1 MGKEKYKETWKA
13 PKISGIFY
21 LGTTMDS
28 LTTVAVIFSYVL
40 SLLRISVAVDTI
52 IVNQNITDGET
63 ITSAGGSFELGFFSP
78 GNSKNRYLGIWYK
91 KVATGTVVWVANRE
105 SPLTD
110 SSGVLKVTEQGIL
123 VLVNGT
129 NGILWNSNSSRFAED
144 PNAQLLESG
153 NLVMRSGN
161 DSDSE
166 NFFWQSFDYPC
177 DTLLPGMKF
186 GRNRVTGLDRYLSS
200 WKSDDDPS
208 KGNFTYGIDLSGFP
222 QLLLRNGLAVEFR
235 AGPWNGVRY
244 SGIPQL
250 TNNSVYTFNFV
261 SNEKE
266 IYFIYSLVNSSVI
279 MRLVLT
285 PDGYSRRFTWT
296 DQKNE
301 WTLYSTTQKD
311 DCDNYAI
318 CGVYGICKIDESPKC
333 ECMKGFR
340 PKFQSNWDMAD
351 WSKGC
356 VRSTP
361 LDCQKGDG
369 FVKYS
374 GVKLPDTRNSWF
386 DESMNLKEC
395 ASLCLRNCSCTA
407 YANSDI
413 RGGGSG
419 CLLWFDDLIDIR
431 DFTQNGQEFYARMA
445 ASESDALSS
454 LNSSSKKKKKQ
465 AIAISISITG
475 VVLLSLVL
483 TLCVLKKRKRR
494 LKRRGYMEHNI
505 EGDETN
511 EGQEHLEIPLFDL
524 DTLLNATNNF
534 SSDNKLGEGGF
545 GPVYKG
551 ILQEGQEIAVK
562 MMLKTSRQGLEE
574 LKNEAESIAKL
585 QHRNL
590 VKLLGC
596 CIHGRERMLIYEY
609 LPNKSLDLFIF
620 DQMRSVVLD
629 WPKRFHIINGIARG
643 LLYLHQDSRLRIIH
657 RDLKA
662 ENILLDNEMSPKI
675 SDFGI
680 ARSFGGNE
688 TEANT
693 TRVAGTLGYMSPEY
707 ASEGLYSTK
716 SDVFSFGVLV
726 LEIVSGKRN
735 IGFNHPDRNINLLGH
750 AWTLYKEDRSSE
762 FIDASLGNTCNL
774 SEVIP
779 IINLGLLCV
788 QRFPNDRP
796 SMHSVVLMLSSEGAL
811 PQPKEPCFFTDRSMM
826 EASSPSGTQS
836 PITLLEAR

>member
-1 MGKEKYKETWKA
+1 MFFSTHTSRTQRHIFGGEEKYTETWKA
-13 PKISGIFY
+13 PKILGFFFFLY
-21 LGTTMDS
+21 LGTPMDA
-28 LTTVAVIFSYVL
+28 LTTVVFIFSYAF
-40 SLLRISVAVDTI
+40 SLLRISTAVDTI
-52 IVNQNITDGET
+52 TRNQHIRAGET
-63 ITSAGGSFELGFFSP
+63 ITSAGGTFELGFFSP

-91 KVATGTVVWVANRE
+91 KVAPRTVVWVANRE

-110 SSGVLKVTEQGIL
+110 SSGVLKVTQQGTL
-123 VLVNGT
+123 VLVNDT
-129 NGILWNSNSSRFAED
+129 NGIIWNSSSSRSAQD

-153 NLVMRSGN
+153 NLVMRNGN
-161 DSDSE
+161 DGDPE
-166 NFFWQSFDYPC
+166 NFLWQSFDYPC
-177 DTLLPGMKF
+177 DTLLPGMKL

-200 WKSDDDPS
+200 WKSADDPS

-235 AGPWNGVRY
+235 AGPWDGVRY

-250 TNNSVYTFNFV
+250 TNNSVYTFHFV

-285 PDGYSRRFTWT
+285 PDGKAQRFTYT

-301 WTLYSTTQKD
+301 WIPYSTAQRD
-311 DCDNYAI
+311 DCDDYAI

-351 WSKGC
+351 WSNGC
-356 VRSTP
+356 IRSTP

-374 GVKLPDTRNSWF
+374 DVKLPDTRNSWF
-386 DESMNLKEC
+386 NESMNLKEC
-395 ASLCLRNCSCTA
+395 ASLCLRNCSCTS

-419 CLLWFDDLIDIR
+419 CLLWFGDLIDIR
-431 DFTQNGQEFYARMA
+431 DFTQNGQEFYVRMA
-445 ASESDALSS
+445 ASEL
-454 LNSSSKKKKKQ
+454 
-465 AIAISISITG
+465 
-475 VVLLSLVL
+475 
-483 TLCVLKKRKRR
+483 
-494 LKRRGYMEHNI
+494 GYMDHNSR
-505 EGDETN
+505 DENN
-511 EGQEHLEIPLFDL
+511 EGQAHLELPLFDL

-534 SSDNKLGEGGF
+534 SSYNKLGEGGF

-562 MMLKTSRQGLEE
+562 IMSKTSRQGLKEF
-574 LKNEAESIAKL
+574 KNEVESIAKL

-609 LPNKSLDLFIF
+609 MPNKSLDLFIF
-620 DQMRSVVLD
+620 DQMQSVVLD
-629 WPKRFHIINGIARG
+629 WPKRFLIINGIARG

-662 ENILLDNEMSPKI
+662 GNILLDEEMTPKI
-675 SDFGI
+675 SDFGM
-680 ARSFGGNE
+680 ARSFRGNE

-693 TRVAGTLGYMSPEY
+693 KRVVGTYGYMSPEY
-707 ASEGLYSTK
+707 AIDGLYSTK

-735 IGFNHPDRNINLLGH
+735 RGFSHPDHSLNLLGH
-750 AWTLYKEDRSSE
+750 AWTLYMEGRSME
-762 FIDASLGNTCNL
+762 LIDTSVGDMHDL
-774 SEVIP
+774 SQVLRS
-779 IINLGLLCV
+779 INVGLLCV
-788 QRFPNDRP
+788 QCSLDDRP
-796 SMHSVVLMLSSEGAL
+796 SMYSVVLMLSSDGAL
-811 PQPKEPCFFTDRSMM
+811 PRPKEPGFFTGR
-826 EASSPSGTQS
+826 EAKSSSSNQGPSSGNGVT
-836 PITLLEAR
+836 ITMLDGR

>member
-1 MGKEKYKETWKA
+1 
-13 PKISGIFY
+13 
-21 LGTTMDS
+21 MDA
-28 LTTVAVIFSYVL
+28 LATVVFIFSYVFF
-40 SLLRISVAVDTI
+40 LLRISTAVDTI
-52 IVNQNITDGET
+52 TVNQYIRDGET
-63 ITSAGGSFELGFFSP
+63 ITSAGGTFELGFFSP
-78 GNSKNRYLGIWYK
+78 GDSKNRYLGIWYK
-91 KVATGTVVWVANRE
+91 KVAPRTVVWVANRE

-110 SSGVLKVTEQGIL
+110 SSGVLKVTQQGIL
-123 VLVNGT
+123 VVINGT
-129 NGILWNSNSSRFAED
+129 NGILWNSNSSRSAQD
-144 PNAQLLESG
+144 PKAQLLESG
-153 NLVMRSGN
+153 NLVMRNGN
-161 DSDSE
+161 DGDPE
-166 NFFWQSFDYPC
+166 NFLWQSFDYPC
-177 DTLLPGMKF
+177 DTLLPGMKR

-200 WKSDDDPS
+200 WKSADDPS
-208 KGNFTYGIDLSGFP
+208 KGNFTYGMDLSGFP
-222 QLLLRNGLAVEFR
+222 QLFLRNGLAVKFR
-235 AGPWNGVRY
+235 AGPWNGVRF

-250 TNNSVYTFNFV
+250 TNNSVYTFDYV

-279 MRLVLT
+279 MRAVLT

-301 WTLYSTTQKD
+301 WTLYSTSQRD

-318 CGVYGICKIDESPKC
+318 CGVNGICKINQSPNC

-340 PKFQSNWDMAD
+340 PKFQSNWDMAY
-351 WSKGC
+351 WSDGC

-374 GVKLPDTRNSWF
+374 GVKLPDTRSSWF
-386 DESMNLKEC
+386 NESMNLKEC
-395 ASLCLRNCSCTA
+395 ASLCLSNCSCTA

-419 CLLWFDDLIDIR
+419 CLLWFGDLIDIR
-431 DFTQNGQEFYARMA
+431 DFTQNGQEFYVRMA
-445 ASESDALSS
+445 AADLDALSS

-465 AIAISISITG
+465 VIVISISITG
-475 VVLLSLVL
+475 IVLLSLVL
-483 TLCVLKKRKRR
+483 TLYVLKKRKRQ
-494 LKRRGYMEHNI
+494 LKRRGYMDHNTE
-505 EGDETN
+505 EGETN
-511 EGQEHLEIPLFDL
+511 EGQKHLEIPLFDL

-574 LKNEAESIAKL
+574 FKNEVESIAKL

-609 LPNKSLDLFIF
+609 LPNKSLDFFIF
-620 DQMRSVVLD
+620 DQMRSMVLD

-735 IGFNHPDRNINLLGH
+735 RGFNNPDHELNLLGH
-750 AWTLYKEDRSSE
+750 AWTLFIEDRSSE
-762 FIDASLGNTCNL
+762 FIDAAMGNTCNL
-774 SEVIP
+774 SEVLRS
-779 IINLGLLCV
+779 INLGLLCV
-788 QRFPNDRP
+788 QRFPEDRP
-796 SMHSVVLMLSSEGAL
+796 NMQFVVLMLSSEGAL
-811 PQPKEPCFFTDRSMM
+811 PQPKEPCFFTDRNMM
-826 EASSPSGTQS
+826 EANSTSSTQ
-836 PITLLEAR
+836 PYITMLEAR

>member
-1 MGKEKYKETWKA
+1 
-13 PKISGIFY
+13 
-21 LGTTMDS
+21 MDA
-28 LTTVAVIFSYVL
+28 LTTVVLIFSYVF
-40 SLLRISVAVDTI
+40 SLLRISTAVDTI
-52 IVNQNITDGET
+52 TVNQHIRDGET
-63 ITSAGGSFELGFFSP
+63 ITSAGGTFELGFFSP
-78 GNSKNRYLGIWYK
+78 GDSKNRYLGIWYK
-91 KVATGTVVWVANRE
+91 KVAPRTVVWVANRE

-110 SSGVLKVTEQGIL
+110 SSGVLKVTQQGIL
-123 VLVNGT
+123 VVINGT
-129 NGILWNSNSSRFAED
+129 NGILWNSNSSRSSLD

-153 NLVMRSGN
+153 NLVVRNGN
-161 DSDSE
+161 DSEPE
-166 NFFWQSFDYPC
+166 NFLWQSFDYPC
-177 DTLLPGMKF
+177 HTLLPGMKF

-200 WKSDDDPS
+200 WKSADDPS

-222 QLLLRNGLAVEFR
+222 QLFLRNGLSVKFR

-250 TNNSVYTFNFV
+250 TNNSVYTFDYV

-279 MRLVLT
+279 MRLELT

-301 WTLYSTTQKD
+301 WIIYSNSQRD

-351 WSKGC
+351 WSNGC
-356 VRSTP
+356 IQSTP

-374 GVKLPDTRNSWF
+374 GVKLPDTRNTSF
-386 DESMNLKEC
+386 NESMNLKEC

-419 CLLWFDDLIDIR
+419 CLLWFGELIDIR
-431 DFTQNGQEFYARMA
+431 DFTRNGQEFYVRMA
-445 ASESDALSS
+445 ASELEASS
-454 LNSSSKKKKKQ
+454 SIKSSSKKKKEQ
-465 AIAISISITG
+465 VIVISISITG
-475 VVLLSLVL
+475 IVLLSVVL
-483 TLCVLKKRKRR
+483 TLYVLKKRKKQ
-494 LKRRGYMEHNI
+494 LKRKGYMDHNSR
-505 EGDETN
+505 DENN
-511 EGQEHLEIPLFDL
+511 EGQAHLELPLFDL

-534 SSDNKLGEGGF
+534 SSYNKLGEGGF

-562 MMLKTSRQGLEE
+562 MMSKTSRQGLKEF
-574 LKNEAESIAKL
+574 KNEVESIAKL

-609 LPNKSLDLFIF
+609 MPNKSLDFFIF
-620 DQMRSVVLD
+620 DQMQSVVLD
-629 WPKRFHIINGIARG
+629 WPKRFLIINGITRG

-680 ARSFGGNE
+680 ARCFGGNE

-693 TRVAGTLGYMSPEY
+693 TRVAGTL
-707 ASEGLYSTK
+707 
-716 SDVFSFGVLV
+716 
-726 LEIVSGKRN
+726 
-735 IGFNHPDRNINLLGH
+735 
-750 AWTLYKEDRSSE
+750 
-762 FIDASLGNTCNL
+762 
-774 SEVIP
+774 
-779 IINLGLLCV
+779 
-788 QRFPNDRP
+788 
-796 SMHSVVLMLSSEGAL
+796 
-811 PQPKEPCFFTDRSMM
+811 
-826 EASSPSGTQS
+826 
-836 PITLLEAR
+836 

>member
-1 MGKEKYKETWKA
+1 
-13 PKISGIFY
+13 
-21 LGTTMDS
+21 MDS

-123 VLVNGT
+123 VLVNDT
-129 NGILWNSNSSRFAED
+129 NGILWNSSSSRSAQD

-153 NLVMRSGN
+153 NLVMRNGN
-161 DSDSE
+161 DSDPE
-166 NFFWQSFDYPC
+166 NFLWQSFDYPC

-186 GRNRVTGLDRYLSS
+186 GWNRVTGLDRYLSS
-200 WKSDDDPS
+200 WKTADDPS
-208 KGNFTYGIDLSGFP
+208 K
-222 QLLLRNGLAVEFR
+222 
-235 AGPWNGVRY
+235 
-244 SGIPQL
+244 
-250 TNNSVYTFNFV
+250 V
-261 SNEKE
+261 S
-266 IYFIYSLVNSSVI
+266 SSVI
-279 MRLVLT
+279 FRLVLT

-301 WTLYSTTQKD
+301 WTLYSTTLKD

-318 CGVYGICKIDESPKC
+318 CGVYGISKIDESPKC
-333 ECMKGFR
+333 ECMEGFR

-386 DESMNLKEC
+386 NESMNLKEC

-419 CLLWFDDLIDIR
+419 CLLWFGDLIDIR
-431 DFTQNGQEFYARMA
+431 DFTQNGQEFYVRMA
-445 ASESDALSS
+445 ASELEASS
-454 LNSSSKKKKKQ
+454 SIKSSSKKKKKHV
-465 AIAISISITG
+465 IIISISTTG
-475 VVLLSLVL
+475 IVLLSLVL
-483 TLCVLKKRKRR
+483 TLYVLKKRKQQ
-494 LKRRGYMEHNI
+494 LKRKEYMDHNSR
-505 EGDETN
+505 DENN
-511 EGQEHLEIPLFDL
+511 EGQAYLELPLFDL

-534 SSDNKLGEGGF
+534 SSYNKLGEGGF
-545 GPVYKG
+545 GPVYKNMMFSG
-551 ILQEGQEIAVK
+551 NIARGTRNCSEDDV
-562 MMLKTSRQGLEE
+562 KTSRQGLKEF
-574 LKNEAESIAKL
+574 KNEVESIAKL

-609 LPNKSLDLFIF
+609 MPNKSLDFFIF
-620 DQMRSVVLD
+620 
-629 WPKRFHIINGIARG
+629 G
-643 LLYLHQDSRLRIIH
+643 L
-657 RDLKA
+657 
-662 ENILLDNEMSPKI
+662 
-675 SDFGI
+675 
-680 ARSFGGNE
+680 
-688 TEANT
+688 
-693 TRVAGTLGYMSPEY
+693 
-707 ASEGLYSTK
+707 
-716 SDVFSFGVLV
+716 
-726 LEIVSGKRN
+726 
-735 IGFNHPDRNINLLGH
+735 
-750 AWTLYKEDRSSE
+750 
-762 FIDASLGNTCNL
+762 
-774 SEVIP
+774 
-779 IINLGLLCV
+779 
-788 QRFPNDRP
+788 
-796 SMHSVVLMLSSEGAL
+796 AL
-811 PQPKEPCFFTDRSMM
+811 
-826 EASSPSGTQS
+826 
-836 PITLLEAR
+836 

>member
-1 MGKEKYKETWKA
+1 MNA
-13 PKISGIFY
+13 
-21 LGTTMDS
+21 
-28 LTTVAVIFSYVL
+28 LTTVIFVFSNVF
-40 SLLRISVAVDTI
+40 SLLRFSIAVDTI
-52 IVNQNITDGET
+52 TVNQPIRDGET

-91 KVATGTVVWVANRE
+91 KLATGTVVWVGNRE

-110 SSGVLKVTEQGIL
+110 SSGVLKVTQQGIL
-123 VLVNGT
+123 VVVNGT
-129 NGILWNSNSSRFAED
+129 NGILWNTTSSRSAQD
-144 PNAQLLESG
+144 PKAQLLESG
-153 NLVMRSGN
+153 NLVMRNGN
-161 DSDSE
+161 DGDPE
-166 NFFWQSFDYPC
+166 NFLWQSFDYPC
-177 DTLLPGMKF
+177 DTLLPGMKL

-200 WKSDDDPS
+200 WKSADDPS

-222 QLLLRNGLAVEFR
+222 QLFLRNGLAVKFR

-250 TNNSVYTFNFV
+250 TNNSVYTFDFV

-266 IYFIYSLVNSSVI
+266 IYIIYSLVNSSVI

-285 PDGYSRRFTWT
+285 PDGYSRRSTWT
-296 DQKNE
+296 DKKYD
-301 WTLYSTTQKD
+301 WTLYSTAQRD

-318 CGVYGICKIDESPKC
+318 CGAYGICKIDQSPKC

-351 WSKGC
+351 WSNGC

-374 GVKLPDTRNSWF
+374 GVKLPDTQNSWF
-386 DESMNLKEC
+386 NESMNLKEC
-395 ASLCLRNCSCTA
+395 ASLCSRNCSCTA
-407 YANSDI
+407 YGNSDI

-419 CLLWFDDLIDIR
+419 CLLWFGDLIDIR
-431 DFTQNGQEFYARMA
+431 DFTQNGQEFYVRMA
-445 ASESDALSS
+445 ASELDAFSS

-465 AIAISISITG
+465 VIVISISITG
-475 VVLLSLVL
+475 IVLLSLVL
-483 TLCVLKKRKRR
+483 TLYVLKKRKRQ
-494 LKRRGYMEHNI
+494 LKRRAYMEHDL
-505 EGDETN
+505 EGDETI
-511 EGQEHLEIPLFDL
+511 EGRKHLELQLFDL

-534 SSDNKLGEGGF
+534 SNGNKLGEGGF

-562 MMLKTSRQGLEE
+562 MMSKTSKQGLEE
-574 LKNEAESIAKL
+574 FKNEVESIAKL

-590 VKLLGC
+590 VKLFGC

-620 DQMRSVVLD
+620 GQMQSVVLD
-629 WPKRFHIINGIARG
+629 WPMRFLIINGIARG

-662 ENILLDNEMSPKI
+662 ENILLDNEMNPKI

-680 ARSFGGNE
+680 ARSFDGNE
-688 TEANT
+688 TEVNT
-693 TRVAGTLGYMSPEY
+693 TTVAGTVGYMSPEY

-735 IGFNHPDRNINLLGH
+735 RGYNHPNCNLNLLGH
-750 AWTLYKEDRSSE
+750 AWTLYIEDRSLE
-762 FIDASLGNTCNL
+762 FLDASMGNTCNL
-774 SEVIP
+774 SEVIRT
-779 IINLGLLCV
+779 INLGLLCV
-788 QRFPNDRP
+788 QRFPDDRP
-796 SMHSVVLMLSSEGAL
+796 SMHSVVLMLGGEGAL
-811 PQPKEPCFFTDRSMM
+811 PQPKEPCFFTDRNMM
-826 EASSPSGTQS
+826 EANFSSGTQS

>member
-1 MGKEKYKETWKA
+1 
-13 PKISGIFY
+13 
-21 LGTTMDS
+21 MDA
-28 LTTVAVIFSYVL
+28 LATVVFIFSYVF
-40 SLLRISVAVDTI
+40 SLLRISTAVDTI
-52 IVNQNITDGET
+52 NVNQHIRDGET
-63 ITSAGGSFELGFFSP
+63 ITSAGGTFQLGFFSP
-78 GNSKNRYLGIWYK
+78 GDSKNRYLGIWYK
-91 KVATGTVVWVANRE
+91 KVAPQTVVWVANRE

-110 SSGVLKVTEQGIL
+110 SSGVLKVTQQGTL
-123 VLVNGT
+123 VVVSGT
-129 NGILWNSNSSRFAED
+129 NGILWNSNSSRSAQD

-153 NLVMRSGN
+153 NLVMRNGN
-161 DSDSE
+161 DSDPE
-166 NFFWQSFDYPC
+166 NFLWQSFDYPC

-186 GRNRVTGLDRYLSS
+186 GWNRVTGLDRYLSS
-200 WKSDDDPS
+200 WKSADDPS

-222 QLLLRNGLAVEFR
+222 QPFLRNGLTVKFR
-235 AGPWNGVRY
+235 AGPWNGVRFG
-244 SGIPQL
+244 GIPQL
-250 TNNSVYTFNFV
+250 TNNSLFTFDYV

-266 IYFIYSLVNSSVI
+266 IYFIYYLVNSSVFV
-279 MRLVLT
+279 RRVLT

-296 DQKNE
+296 DKKNE
-301 WTLYSTTQKD
+301 WTLYSTAQRD

-445 ASESDALSS
+445 ASES
-454 LNSSSKKKKKQ
+454 
-465 AIAISISITG
+465 
-475 VVLLSLVL
+475 
-483 TLCVLKKRKRR
+483 
-494 LKRRGYMEHNI
+494 GYMDHKSK
-505 EGDETN
+505 EGENN
-511 EGQEHLEIPLFDL
+511 EGQEHLDLPLFNL
-524 DTLLNATNNF
+524 ATLLNATNNF
-534 SSDNKLGEGGF
+534 SEENKLGEGGF

-562 MMLKTSRQGLEE
+562 MMSKTSRQGLKEF
-574 LKNEAESIAKL
+574 KNEVESITKL

-596 CIHGRERMLIYEY
+596 CIHGRERLLIYEY
-609 LPNKSLDLFIF
+609 MPNKSLDLYIF
-620 DQMRSVVLD
+620 DHMRSRVLD
-629 WPKRFHIINGIARG
+629 WPKRFLIINGIARG

-662 ENILLDNEMSPKI
+662 ENILLDNEMTPKI

-693 TRVAGTLGYMSPEY
+693 TRVVGTLGYMSPEY

-716 SDVFSFGVLV
+716 SDVFSFGVLL

-735 IGFNHPDRNINLLGH
+735 RRFSHPDHDLNLLGH
-750 AWTLYKEDRSSE
+750 AWTLYIEGGSLE
-762 FIDASLGNTCNL
+762 FIDTSIVNTCNL
-774 SEVIP
+774 IEVLRS
-779 IINLGLLCV
+779 INVGLLCV
-788 QRFPNDRP
+788 QRFPDDRP
-796 SMHSVVLMLSSEGAL
+796 SMHSVILMLGSEGA
-811 PQPKEPCFFTDRSMM
+811 PPRPKEPCFFTDRNMM
-826 EASSPSGTQS
+826 EANSSSGIQPT
-836 PITLLEAR
+836 ITLLEAR

>member
-1 MGKEKYKETWKA
+1 
-13 PKISGIFY
+13 
-21 LGTTMDS
+21 MDS

-40 SLLRISVAVDTI
+40 SLLRISMALDTI
-52 IVNQNITDGET
+52 IVNQPITDGET

-91 KVATGTVVWVANRE
+91 EASKKPVVWVANRE

-110 SSGVLKVTEQGIL
+110 SSGVLKVTQPGIL

-129 NGILWNSNSSRFAED
+129 NGILWNSTSSRSAQD
-144 PNAQLLESG
+144 PNAQLLDSG
-153 NLVMRSGN
+153 NLIMRNGN
-161 DSDSE
+161 DSDPE
-166 NFFWQSFDYPC
+166 NSLWQSFDYPC
-177 DTLLPGMKF
+177 DTLLPGMKL
-186 GRNRVTGLDRYLSS
+186 GWNRVTGLDRHLSS
-200 WKSDDDPS
+200 WRSADDPS
-208 KGNFTYGIDLSGFP
+208 KGKFTYGIDP
-222 QLLLRNGLAVEFR
+222 TFR
-235 AGPWNGVRY
+235 PGPWNGIRF

-250 TNNSVYTFNFV
+250 TINPVYSYEYV

-266 IYFIYSLVNSSVI
+266 IYFIYHLVNSSVV

-285 PDGYSRRFTWT
+285 PDGKAKRFTWT
-296 DQKNE
+296 DKKND
-301 WTLYSTTQKD
+301 WSLYSTAQRD

-318 CGVYGICKIDESPKC
+318 CGVNGICKINESPKC

-340 PKFQSNWDMAD
+340 PKIQSNWDMADWPKFQSNWDMAD
-351 WSKGC
+351 WSNGC
-356 VRSTP
+356 IRSTP

-386 DESMNLKEC
+386 NESMNLKEC

-419 CLLWFDDLIDIR
+419 CLLWFGDLIDIR
-431 DFTQNGQEFYARMA
+431 DFTQNGQEFYVRMA
-445 ASESDALSS
+445 ASELA
-454 LNSSSKKKKKQ
+454 SSSIKSGSEKKKKHV
-465 AIAISISITG
+465 IIISISTTG
-475 VVLLSLVL
+475 IVLLSLVL
-483 TLCVLKKRKRR
+483 TLYVLKKRKKQ
-494 LKRRGYMEHNI
+494 LKRKGYMDHNSR
-505 EGDETN
+505 DENN
-511 EGQEHLEIPLFDL
+511 EGQAHLELPLFDL

-534 SSDNKLGEGGF
+534 SSYNKLGEGGF

-562 MMLKTSRQGLEE
+562 MMSKTSRQGLKEF
-574 LKNEAESIAKL
+574 KNEVESIAKL

-596 CIHGRERMLIYEY
+596 CIHGKERMLIYEY
-609 LPNKSLDLFIF
+609 MPNKSLDFFIF
-620 DQMRSVVLD
+620 DQMQSVVLD
-629 WPKRFHIINGIARG
+629 WSKRFLIINGIARG

-657 RDLKA
+657 RDVKA

-680 ARSFGGNE
+680 ARCFGGNE

-735 IGFNHPDRNINLLGH
+735 RGFNHPDHDLNLLGH
-750 AWTLYKEDRSSE
+750 AWTLFMEDRSSE
-762 FIDASLGNTCNL
+762 FIDASMGNSYTL
-774 SEVIP
+774 SEVLRS
-779 IINLGLLCV
+779 INLGLLCV
-788 QRFPNDRP
+788 QRFPDDRP
-796 SMHSVVLMLSSEGAL
+796 SMHSVALMLGSEGAL
-811 PQPKEPCFFTDRSMM
+811 PRPKEPCFFIDRNMM
-826 EASSPSGTQS
+826 EANSSSGTQS
-836 PITLLEAR
+836 TMTLLEAR

>member
-1 MGKEKYKETWKA
+1 
-13 PKISGIFY
+13 
-21 LGTTMDS
+21 
-28 LTTVAVIFSYVL
+28 
-40 SLLRISVAVDTI
+40 RISTTVDTI
-52 IVNQNITDGET
+52 NVNQHIRDGET
-63 ITSAGGSFELGFFSP
+63 INSAGGTFQLGFFSP
-78 GNSKNRYLGIWYK
+78 GDSKNRYLGIWYK
-91 KVATGTVVWVANRE
+91 KVAPQTVVWVANRE

-110 SSGVLKVTEQGIL
+110 SSGVLKVTQQGIL
-123 VLVNGT
+123 VVVSGT
-129 NGILWNSNSSRFAED
+129 NGILWNSNSSRSAQD

-153 NLVMRSGN
+153 NLVMRNGY
-161 DSDSE
+161 DSDPE
-166 NFFWQSFDYPC
+166 NFLWQSFDYPC

-186 GRNRVTGLDRYLSS
+186 GRNRVMGMDRYLSS
-200 WKSDDDPS
+200 WTSADDPS

-222 QLLLRNGLAVEFR
+222 QQLLRNGLAVEFR

-266 IYFIYSLVNSSVI
+266 IYFIYSLVSSSVI
-279 MRLVLT
+279 LRLVLT

-445 ASESDALSS
+445 ASESEASS
-454 LNSSSKKKKKQ
+454 SINSSSKKKKKQ
-465 AIAISISITG
+465 RKKQ
-475 VVLLSLVL
+475 
-483 TLCVLKKRKRR
+483 LKKKE
-494 LKRRGYMEHNI
+494 YMDHKSK
-505 EGDETN
+505 EGEN
-511 EGQEHLEIPLFDL
+511 NKGQEHLDLPLFDL

-534 SSDNKLGEGGF
+534 SRDNKLGEGGF
-545 GPVYKG
+545 EPVYKFQG

-562 MMLKTSRQGLEE
+562 MMSKTSRQGLKEF
-574 LKNEAESIAKL
+574 KNEVESITKL

-596 CIHGRERMLIYEY
+596 CIHGRERLLIYEY
-609 LPNKSLDLFIF
+609 MPNKSLDLYIF
-620 DQMRSVVLD
+620 DHMRSRVLD
-629 WPKRFHIINGIARG
+629 WPKRFLIINGIARG

-688 TEANT
+688 IEANT

-716 SDVFSFGVLV
+716 SDVFSFGVL
-726 LEIVSGKRN
+726 LLKIVSGKRN
-735 IGFNHPDRNINLLGH
+735 RGFSHPGHDLNLLGH
-750 AWTLYKEDRSSE
+750 AWTLYIEGGSLE
-762 FIDASLGNTCNL
+762 FIDTSKVNTCNL
-774 SEVIP
+774 FEVLRS
-779 IINLGLLCV
+779 INVGLLCI
-788 QRFPNDRP
+788 QRFPDDRP
-796 SMHSVVLMLSSEGAL
+796 SMHSVILMLGSEGAL
-811 PQPKEPCFFTDRSMM
+811 PRPKEPCFFTDRNMM
-826 EASSPSGTQS
+826 DANSFSGIQPT
-836 PITLLEAR
+836 ITLLEAR

>member
-1 MGKEKYKETWKA
+1 
-13 PKISGIFY
+13 
-21 LGTTMDS
+21 MDS

-123 VLVNGT
+123 VLVNDT
-129 NGILWNSNSSRFAED
+129 NGILWNSSSSRSAQD

-153 NLVMRSGN
+153 NLVMRNGN
-161 DSDSE
+161 DSDPE
-166 NFFWQSFDYPC
+166 NFLWQSFDYPC

-186 GRNRVTGLDRYLSS
+186 GWNRVTGLDRYLSS
-200 WKSDDDPS
+200 WKSTDDPS

-222 QLLLRNGLAVEFR
+222 QPFLRNGLAVKFR
-235 AGPWNGVRY
+235 AGPWNGVRFG
-244 SGIPQL
+244 GIPQL
-250 TNNSVYTFNFV
+250 TNNSLFTSDYV

-266 IYFIYSLVNSSVI
+266 IYSIYYLVNSSVFV
-279 MRLVLT
+279 RRVLT

-296 DQKNE
+296 DKKNE
-301 WTLYSTTQKD
+301 WTLYATAQSD

-351 WSKGC
+351 WSNGC
-356 VRSTP
+356 IRSTP

-386 DESMNLKEC
+386 NESMNLKEC

-419 CLLWFDDLIDIR
+419 CLLWFGDLIDIR
-431 DFTQNGQEFYARMA
+431 DFTHNGQEFYVRMA
-445 ASESDALSS
+445 ASEL
-454 LNSSSKKKKKQ
+454 
-465 AIAISISITG
+465 
-475 VVLLSLVL
+475 
-483 TLCVLKKRKRR
+483 
-494 LKRRGYMEHNI
+494 GYMDHNSR
-505 EGDETN
+505 DENN
-511 EGQEHLEIPLFDL
+511 EGQAHLELPLFDL

-534 SSDNKLGEGGF
+534 SSYNKLGEGGF

-562 MMLKTSRQGLEE
+562 MMSNTSRQGLKEF
-574 LKNEAESIAKL
+574 KNEVESIAKL

-609 LPNKSLDLFIF
+609 MPNKSLDFFIF
-620 DQMRSVVLD
+620 DQMQSVALD
-629 WPKRFHIINGIARG
+629 WSKRFLIINGIARG

-680 ARSFGGNE
+680 ARCFGGNE

-735 IGFNHPDRNINLLGH
+735 RGFNHPDHDLNLLGH
-750 AWTLYKEDRSSE
+750 AWTLFMEDRSSE
-762 FIDASLGNTCNL
+762 FIDASMGNSCIL
-774 SEVIP
+774 SEVLRS
-779 IINLGLLCV
+779 INLGLLCV
-788 QRFPNDRP
+788 QRFPDDRP
-796 SMHSVVLMLSSEGAL
+796 SMHSVALMLGSEGAL
-811 PQPKEPCFFTDRSMM
+811 PQPKEPCFFIDRNMM
-826 EASSPSGTQS
+826 EANSPSGIQS
-836 PITLLEAR
+836 TITLLEAR